1 MLDLEPEGRQMKRR
15 EFITLLGGAATA
27 WPIAG
32 RAQQAAMPVI
42 GFLSSRSPGESTS
55 VVAAFGQGLNEAGY
69 IEGQNVAIEFRWAEG
84 QLDRLPAMAVDLV
97 SRQVAVI
104 IAAGG
109 DRPALAAKAATST
122 IPIVFTGSDFPVKVG
137 LVASLSQP
145 GGNVTGASLFTSE
158 LEVKK
163 LALLRELVPRAPLIA
178 MLVNPTN
185 PSAEADIEDVR
196 RAATAVGQQI
206 LLLRASSE
214 RDIDAAFEAVVQQ
227 RVNALLVAHDPIFL
241 SRRDQFV
248 ALAAR
253 HAVPTIFEFREFVV
267 GGGLMSYGSRITEN
281 YRLGGN
287 YAGRIL
293 KGAKPADLPVQQPT
307 KFELVI
313 NLKTARALGLTVPP
327 ALLARADEVI
337 E

>member
-1 MLDLEPEGRQMKRR
+1 MRRR
-15 EFITLLGGAATA
+15 EFITAVGGAAIT
-27 WPIAG
+27 WPLGA
-32 RAQQAAMPVI
+32 RAQQRPMPVI

-55 VVAAFGQGLNEAGY
+55 VVAAFGQGLNETGY
-69 IEGQNVAIEFRWAEG
+69 VEGQNVAIEFRWAEG

-109 DRPALAAKAATST
+109 DRPALAAKTATST

-137 LVASLSQP
+137 LVASLSRP

-163 LALLRELVPRAPLIA
+163 LSLLREVVPKAPLIA

-185 PSAEADIEDVR
+185 PSAETDIEDVQK
-196 RAATAVGQQI
+196 AAAAVGQQI
-206 LLLRASSE
+206 FLLRASSE
-214 RDIDAAFEAVVQQ
+214 RDIDAAFEVIVQQ
-227 RVNALLVAHDPIFL
+227 RVNALLLAHDPIFF

-253 HAVPTIFEFREFVV
+253 HAVPAIFEFREFVV
-267 GGGLMSYGSRITEN
+267 AGGLMSYGSRITEN

-307 KFELVI
+307 KFELAI
-313 NLKTARALGLTVPP
+313 NLKTAKALGLTIPESF
-327 ALLARADEVI
+327 LLRADEVI

>member
-1 MLDLEPEGRQMKRR
+1 MKRR
-15 EFITLLGGAATA
+15 AFIAALGGAAA
-27 WPIAG
+27 WPLVA
-32 RAQQAAMPVI
+32 RAQQPAMPVI
-42 GFLSSRSPGESTS
+42 GFISSRSPGESAS
-55 VVAAFGQGLNEAGY
+55 VVAAFQQGLSDTGY
-69 IEGQNVAIEFRWAEG
+69 VEGKNVKIEYRWAEG
-84 QLDRLPAMAVDLV
+84 HFDRLPAIAADLV

-104 IAAGG
+104 MAAGG

-137 LVASLSQP
+137 LVASLSRP

-158 LEVKK
+158 LEAKK
-163 LALLRELVPRAPLIA
+163 LALLRELIPNAPLIA
-178 MLVNPTN
+178 MLVNPIN
-185 PSAEADIEDVR
+185 PSAETDIEDVQK
-196 RAATAVGQQI
+196 AAAAVGQRVSQ
-206 LLLRASSE
+206 LRASSE
-214 RDIDAAFEAVVQQ
+214 QEIDTAFETVVKQ
-227 RVNALLVAHDPIFL
+227 RANALLVAHDPIFL

-253 HAVPTIFEFREFVV
+253 HKVPAIYEFREFAVL
-267 GGGLMSYGSRITEN
+267 GGLMSYGSRITDN

-293 KGAKPADLPVQQPT
+293 QGVKPADLPVQQPT

-313 NLKTARALGLTVPP
+313 NLKTAKALGLEIPQS
-327 ALLARADEVI
+327 LLARADEVI

>member
-1 MLDLEPEGRQMKRR
+1 MRRR
-15 EFITLLGGAATA
+15 EFITLLGGAAVA
-27 WPIAG
+27 WPIAA
-32 RAQQAAMPVI
+32 RAQQPALPVI
-42 GFLSSRSPGESTS
+42 GFLSSRSPGESAS

-69 IEGQNVAIEFRWAEG
+69 VEGQNVAIEFRWAEG
-84 QLDRLPAMAVDLV
+84 QFDRLPAMAADLI

-137 LVASLSQP
+137 LVASLSRP

-158 LEVKK
+158 LEAKK
-163 LALLRELVPRAPLIA
+163 LALLRELVPKAPLIA

-185 PSAEADIEDVR
+185 PSAETDIEDVR
-196 RAATAVGQQI
+196 KAAAAVGQPI
-206 LLLRASSE
+206 FFLRASNE
-214 RDIDAAFEAVVQQ
+214 RDIDAAFEAVIQQ

-253 HAVPTIFEFREFVV
+253 HAVPAIFEFRDFVV
-267 GGGLMSYGSRITEN
+267 AGGLMSYGSKITEN

-293 KGAKPADLPVQQPT
+293 KGANPADLPVQQPT

-313 NLKTARALGLTVPP
+313 NLKTAKALSLTVPP
-327 ALLARADEVI
+327 SLLARADEVI